1 MHKLSFGTAVQTAP
15 EIRPLF
21 NVGCLMDIQC
31 GRYILGAHGE
41 SIMNGGLARITGIGG
56 RPNTYKSTLAHF
68 FLLRIVQRYF
78 SSAGIVYDAELSMT
92 RQRLID
98 LFISLSP
105 EEAEAALELFKCGRL
120 ALTDANVMS
129 GDKFFE
135 QIKAYAKEK
144 CEAPKS
150 KTWGTTPFV
159 DSTGAVFKAMYPTPV
174 EIDSMSRFPITSVDN
189 ILDANAV
196 GESGNNIEA
205 LRSSH
210 AKNQLLIQLPVLT
223 EEACMPFIMT
233 AHVDDALSLDPYA
246 PPQAKLAFL
255 NSKLKFKY
263 VPNQFLFLPN
273 NLWYCFSAS
282 PLNNKTTKLAE
293 YPYTPEN
300 AGSPSDLMQVTVQN
314 LRGKYGASGVPYRL
328 LMSQTEGLLVGLS
341 EFDYCKDNGRFGIE
355 GNDRNYYMALAP
367 EIKLQRTT
375 VRQKIRESAKLQRVM
390 EITSELAQIQS
401 LIINMPKA
409 AVCTPQELYDD
420 LIAMGYDWEVLLN
433 TRGYWIFK
441 EDETKETK
449 PFLSTMD
456 LIRMRLGLYVPY
468 WLSKEDKAKIK
479 PAKTNV
485 TQIGVVH
492 TAISKE
498 MEKAA

>member
-1 MHKLSFGTAVQTAP
+1 MHKLSFGNAVQTAP

-31 GRYILGAHGE
+31 GRYTMGAHGE

-56 RPNTYKSTLAHF
+56 RANTYKSTLAHF
-68 FLLRIVQRYF
+68 FLLRIVDRYF
-78 SSAGIVYDAELSMT
+78 SSAGIVYDAELSMS

-98 LFISLSP
+98 LFSSLSP
-105 EEAEAALELFKCGRL
+105 EAAEISAELFSSGRL
-120 ALTDANVMS
+120 ALTDANVMA
-129 GDKFFE
+129 GDKFFD
-135 QIKAYAKEK
+135 QIKEYAKEK
-144 CEAPKS
+144 CSAAKS

-159 DSTGAVFKAMYPTPV
+159 DSAGVPFKAMFPTPV
-174 EIDSMSRFPITSVDN
+174 EVDSMSRFPITAVDT
-189 ILDANAV
+189 ILDANAI

-210 AKNQLLIQLPVLT
+210 AKNQMLIQLPVLT

-273 NLWYCFSAS
+273 NLWYCFSAH

-293 YPYTPEN
+293 YPYSPDN
-300 AGSPSDLMQVTVQN
+300 AGSASDLMQVTIQN
-314 LRGKYGASGVPYRL
+314 LRGKYGASGVPYKL

-375 VRQKIRESAKLQRVM
+375 VRQKIRESAKLARVM

-409 AVCTPQELYDD
+409 AICTPQQLYDD
-420 LIAMGYDWEVLLN
+420 LIAMGYDWDVLLN

-441 EDETKETK
+441 EDETKSTK

-468 WLSKEDKAKIK
+468 WLPKDVKAKIK
-479 PAKTNV
+479 PASTNV
-485 TQIGVVH
+485 VQIGVVH
-492 TAISKE
+492 TTVSKDL
-498 MEKAA
+498 EKVA